1 MSEPSLYELG
11 GGRVGIHRLATA
23 FYARVFEDPILA
35 PFFRDPG
42 DPHAERLALWLTELL
57 GGPAEHTDER
67 GGFAVMLAAHHHLRI
82 PEEARAR
89 WAALMREA
97 CRDVGMPEAFT
108 ERFRPFIDGGST
120 LAMRH
125 SH

>member
-1 MSEPSLYELG
+1 VSETSLYELG

-23 FYARVFEDPILA
+23 FYARVFEDAILS

-42 DPHAERLALWLTELL
+42 EPHAERLALWLTELL
-57 GGPAEHTDER
+57 GGPAEHTEAR
-67 GGFAVMLAAHHHLRI
+67 GGYAVMIGAHRGLRI

-89 WAALMREA
+89 WAELMRAA
-97 CRDVGMPEAFT
+97 CDDAGMPQAFT

-120 LAMRH
+120 LAMRK
-125 SH
+125 SF